1 MSLVRKLVEKRLLKV
16 DKMIKTFFLFLLFIG
31 FDCFA
36 TKYGTSSDF
45 DLIYSVPL
53 LEAETIVIGKV
64 VYEDDEAFIEVYES
78 WKTSDRRIR
87 ISRGKF
93 DRKKLTVTDPNDPNE
108 NNYGELPPNNQVI
121 YFANKNS
128 PSGVIESFSIFKWN
142 TFSTFQ
148 SHETSWSP
156 VHQKKLKELYG
167 KLGSPKYYPNGR
179 NYQIPKESN
188 YFPFETWFTEDK
200 ILKDDKK
207 FEEIL
212 LNAKIVSIVIS
223 KKYNNGIYFD
233 VLKSW
238 TSKDRILYVTCGTYD
253 ENKERPMTQ
262 GPRGFPHGYGNQM
275 IFISYESP
283 EKLSKPLKRI
293 RTPQDNFP
301 EYDFVTLNEK
311 SNLAILVSESDL
323 KKIENN
329 LGKPKFDFEI
339 KK

>member
-1 MSLVRKLVEKRLLKV
+1 MSLVRKLVEYRLLKV
-16 DKMIKTFFLFLLFIG
+16 DKMIKTFFLFLLF
-31 FDCFA
+31 FAFECFA
-36 TKYGTSSDF
+36 TKYAILNN
-45 DLIYSVPL
+45 DLIYGVPL

-87 ISRGKF
+87 ISRGKY
-93 DRKKLTVTDPNDPNE
+93 DRKKLTVTDPHDPNE

-148 SHETSWSP
+148 SHETSWGP
-156 VHQKKLKELYG
+156 VHQKKVKELHSN
-167 KLGSPKYYPNGR
+167 LGSPKYYPNGR
-179 NYQIPKESN
+179 NYKIPKESN

-212 LNAKIVSIVIS
+212 LNAKIVSICIS
-223 KKYNNGIYFD
+223 RTHNDDTYYE

-238 TSKDRILYVTCGTYD
+238 TSKDRIFYVSHGKYD
-253 ENKERPMTQ
+253 ENKDIPMSRASNAFQ
-262 GPRGFPHGYGNQM
+262 YGDGSLV

-283 EKLSKPLKRI
+283 ERLSKPLKRL

-301 EYDFVTLNEK
+301 EYDFATLNVTN
-311 SNLAILVSESDL
+311 SIVNRLYDDNLKRIES
-323 KKIENN
+323 I